1 MNRSGPATTKFVRP
15 PLPPTLVERPELVS
29 RLEKAVLRPIT
40 LVAGSPGF
48 GKSVLLS
55 EWLFD
60 QEALEVAW
68 LTCDSWDRDEIRLW
82 TSIASALSS
91 VRPEIGADALD
102 LLSEKPESVDDVVA
116 ALINGISLSPDPTGL
131 VIDDL
136 HVVPFAALEGLA
148 TFCERVPNSA
158 HVVIGSRSDPLLPLH
173 RWRARGTLSEIRD
186 ADLRLR
192 EREVAAMTTNFG
204 LRLSAEEVGTLTR
217 RTEGWAAGIQLAA
230 LSLQGTTDQASFIR
244 TFAGSEHL
252 VVDFLIGEVL
262 ARQSGRMV
270 AFLKATS
277 VVEDFDVD
285 LAGVL
290 GECEDADA
298 LLREAETAALF
309 LVPLGG
315 EPRRFRY
322 HQLFRDLLRAEL
334 ASEDPVRTRSLHLR
348 AGEWYEGHGDFTQ
361 AVDEFIQAGEPARA
375 FDVLHD
381 HVTDSFFGGSRLN
394 IGISLERL
402 PEDALAREAGRMLDY
417 AFALALLGRIDELGE
432 WLARAADAGDPTP
445 GSPFRVRLEAVEAF
459 YEALRGDP
467 EPTLAFANGAFRLG
481 ERGADP
487 VVDQFPSMLA
497 RIQLHLGEQDPAI
510 ATCTEHLLTRPS
522 PAIEAGLRGV
532 IGRALF
538 EKGELVDAEDSAVE
552 AMALARDQGFAGHIA
567 MFETVLTLGG
577 LALEHGQLDE
587 AERLIEDALARSER
601 VRPPYELIAL
611 VELAEARR
619 ARSEFDDALSAL
631 ERARHALPP
640 EVGSPFLQRVNA
652 VEARIRMD
660 VGDFD
665 RASTLVEMLPA
676 SPSRV
681 LVEGALVLASG
692 EVERAQRSLAQLGE
706 MHLSVR
712 LELERLLLKSRIGCR
727 RGLDVNQDLDR
738 AIALAGMHN
747 FGLTLVGT
755 PRDLGAGRRPP
766 AALS

>member
-60 QEALEVAW
+60 QEVLEVAW
-68 LTCDSWDRDEIRLW
+68 LTCDSWDSDEIRLW

-91 VRPEIGADALD
+91 VRPEIGADVLD

-116 ALINGISLSPDPTGL
+116 ALINGISLSPEPAGL

-136 HVVPFAALEGLA
+136 HVVPFVALEGLA
-148 TFCERVPNSA
+148 TFCERLPNSA

-298 LLREAETAALF
+298 LL
-309 LVPLGG
+309 
-315 EPRRFRY
+315 
-322 HQLFRDLLRAEL
+322 
-334 ASEDPVRTRSLHLR
+334 
-348 AGEWYEGHGDFTQ
+348 
-361 AVDEFIQAGEPARA
+361 
-375 FDVLHD
+375 
-381 HVTDSFFGGSRLN
+381 
-394 IGISLERL
+394 
-402 PEDALAREAGRMLDY
+402 
-417 AFALALLGRIDELGE
+417 
-432 WLARAADAGDPTP
+432 
-445 GSPFRVRLEAVEAF
+445 
-459 YEALRGDP
+459 
-467 EPTLAFANGAFRLG
+467 
-481 ERGADP
+481 
-487 VVDQFPSMLA
+487 
-497 RIQLHLGEQDPAI
+497 
-510 ATCTEHLLTRPS
+510 
-522 PAIEAGLRGV
+522 
-532 IGRALF
+532 
-538 EKGELVDAEDSAVE
+538 
-552 AMALARDQGFAGHIA
+552 
-567 MFETVLTLGG
+567 
-577 LALEHGQLDE
+577 
-587 AERLIEDALARSER
+587 
-601 VRPPYELIAL
+601 
-611 VELAEARR
+611 
-619 ARSEFDDALSAL
+619 
-631 ERARHALPP
+631 
-640 EVGSPFLQRVNA
+640 
-652 VEARIRMD
+652 
-660 VGDFD
+660 
-665 RASTLVEMLPA
+665 
-676 SPSRV
+676 
-681 LVEGALVLASG
+681 
-692 EVERAQRSLAQLGE
+692 
-706 MHLSVR
+706 
-712 LELERLLLKSRIGCR
+712 
-727 RGLDVNQDLDR
+727 
-738 AIALAGMHN
+738 
-747 FGLTLVGT
+747 
-755 PRDLGAGRRPP
+755 
-766 AALS
+766 